1 MVRYGSWYFSI
12 LVLAALSTHSPPTI
26 ARPQTNQ
33 PPHSGNLWLL
43 QPNPLRPRR
52 LQPVPTSPPSTYTP
66 HPLTPPP
73 SPLYIAQ
80 FTLVVLAPVFIAAGD
95 YVLFGKL
102 LESVLPGG
110 RRARALGVTARF
122 VTYIF
127 LSGDI
132 FSFVL
137 QGIGAG
143 IMTGASDGSSP
154 PGDKWWRWANFPA
167 GTDIKKMDLGRD
179 IMLSGLAIQ
188 ILTFGFFICATIRFS
203 FKAQDLAVPGAER
216 PRWRVLLWA
225 LYFSSFLIMV
235 RPPQSLGSKVG
246 GLMQSWNGI
255 DAFVL

>member
-1 MVRYGSWYFSI
+1 MGTSAESSPTTT
-12 LVLAALSTHSPPTI
+12 STAGTYLPSLHIHTPPT
-26 ARPQTNQ
+26 N
-33 PPHSGNLWLL
+33 S
-43 QPNPLRPRR
+43 
-52 LQPVPTSPPSTYTP
+52 
-66 HPLTPPP
+66 PP

-154 PGDKWWRWANFPA
+154 PSV
-167 GTDIKKMDLGRD
+167 I
-179 IMLSGLAIQ
+179 
-188 ILTFGFFICATIRFS
+188 
-203 FKAQDLAVPGAER
+203 V
-216 PRWRVLLWA
+216 V
-225 LYFSSFLIMV
+225 V
-235 RPPQSLGSKVG
+235 VVVG
-246 GLMQSWNGI
+246 
-255 DAFVL
+255 